1 MIIRRILAVTFALL
15 PFGLSASFA
24 AEETSLLTSTTVID
38 QKISQKKADIDAVD
52 KQLSAESAN
61 LDRLQQKR
69 AALQREIRD
78 KEAEKNQ
85 SKIALDKQYARLLD
99 DPETDLTPFQYEYR
113 ESWEE
118 LKKIRA
124 NQLNNNQE
132 LTESEIKLSH
142 IKQKK
147 ARLTD
152 EYDELME
159 SHIEA
164 RVKRINAELHT
175 GDILETSF
183 TTICSTT
190 MTLKECADQGTYL
203 TKQKAVEAFKSQ
215 LLEKLTESTLAKQNV
230 EGVQFNIHIENNQI
244 ISSGFSGSSSYNTHL
259 QAQLQAKPERVAA
272 CKLLNV
278 AAKYCFKDQGTIQS
292 KKSQQWVNVIVRSN
306 QYNDSVNINGVS
318 YGNTPVNI
326 TLPVGHHQFTV
337 SKPGFKTYRRLVTIN
352 GSDTIWVKLLPGQ
365 EG

>member
-1 MIIRRILAVTFALL
+1 MIIRRILAVTFALF
-15 PFGLSASFA
+15 PFWLSASFA
-24 AEETSLLTSTTVID
+24 AEETQLLSSTIVID
-38 QKISQKKADIDAVD
+38 QKITQKKADIDTVD
-52 KQLSAESAN
+52 KQLDAEESN
-61 LDRLQQKR
+61 LKHLQQKR
-69 AALQREIRD
+69 TALQREIKN

-85 SKIALDKQYARLLD
+85 SKIALDRQYVRLLD
-99 DPETDLTPFQYEYR
+99 DPETDLAPLQQEYR
-113 ESWEE
+113 ESWAA
-118 LKKIRA
+118 LKEVRA

-132 LTESEIKLSH
+132 VTESEIKLSH
-142 IKQKK
+142 IRQKK

-152 EYDELME
+152 EYERLME

-164 RVKRINAELHT
+164 RVKRINAELRA

-203 TKQKAVEAFKSQ
+203 TKQKAVETFKSQ
-215 LLEKLTESTLAKQNV
+215 LLEKLTESTLAKQNI

-244 ISSGFSGSSSYNTHL
+244 ISGGFSGSSSYNTHL
-259 QAQLQAKPERVAA
+259 QTQLRAKPETVAA

-278 AAKYCFKDQGTIQS
+278 AAKYCFKDRGSVQPDR
-292 KKSQQWVNVIVRSN
+292 SQQWVNVIVRSN
-306 QYNDSVNINGVS
+306 QYNDIVNINGIS

-326 TLPVGHHQFTV
+326 TLPIGHHQITV

-352 GSDTIWVKLLPGQ
+352 GSDTIWVKLLPKQQG
-365 EG
+365 